1 MKYSNKETRLMR
13 YLSEVGS
20 ITSMD
25 AIKELG
31 DTRLAATVFEL
42 RRKGIN
48 IISTSETNVNR
59 WGEKVTYT
67 RYVLQEEKSNDKQT
81 VA

>member
-13 YLSEVGS
+13 YLHEFGS

-25 AIKELG
+25 AISELG
-31 DTRLAATVFEL
+31 DTRLAATIFLL
-42 RRKGIN
+42 RKKGVN
-48 IISTSETNVNR
+48 IVLTNETNINR

-67 RYVLQEEKSNDKQT
+67 RYVLQEGNSNDKQT

>member
-1 MKYSNKETRLMR
+1 MLSLSKKETRLMR

-31 DTRLAATVFEL
+31 DTRLAATVFSL
-42 RRKGIN
+42 KKKGAN
-48 IISTSETNVNR
+48 IVSTTETNINR
-59 WGEKVTYT
+59 WGEKVSYS
-67 RYVLQEEKSNDKQT
+67 RYALMDNEVES
-81 VA
+81 

>member
-13 YLSEVGS
+13 YLHECGS

-25 AIKELG
+25 AISELG
-31 DTRLAATVFEL
+31 DTRLAATIFLL
-42 RRKGIN
+42 RKKGVN
-48 IISTSETNVNR
+48 IVSTNETNINR

>member
-1 MKYSNKETRLMR
+1 MR
-13 YLSEVGS
+13 YLQEFGS

-25 AIKELG
+25 AISELG
-31 DTRLAATVFEL
+31 DTRLAATVFLL
-42 RRKGIN
+42 RKKGVN
-48 IISTSETNVNR
+48 IVSTNETNINR

-67 RYVLQEEKSNDKQT
+67 RYVLQEGNSNDKQT

>member
-1 MKYSNKETRLMR
+1 MSKKETRLMK

-48 IISTSETNVNR
+48 IISTSETSVNR

-67 RYVLQEEKSNDKQT
+67 RYVLQEGNNNDKQT

>member
-1 MKYSNKETRLMR
+1 MMSKKETRLMK

-48 IISTSETNVNR
+48 IISTSETSVNR

-67 RYVLQEEKSNDKQT
+67 RYILQEDKSNDKQT

>member
-1 MKYSNKETRLMR
+1 MKCSNKETRLMR
-13 YLSEVGS
+13 YLQEFGS

-25 AIKELG
+25 AISELG
-31 DTRLAATVFEL
+31 YTRLAATVFLL
-42 RRKGIN
+42 RKKGVN
-48 IISTSETNVNR
+48 IVSTNETNINR

-67 RYVLQEEKSNDKQT
+67 RYVLQEGNSNDKQT

>member
-1 MKYSNKETRLMR
+1 MKYSNKETRLVR
-13 YLSEVGS
+13 YLSEFGS

-25 AIKELG
+25 AISELG
-31 DTRLAATVFEL
+31 DTRLAAMVFEL
-42 RRKGIN
+42 RRKGVN

-67 RYVLQEEKSNDKQT
+67 RYILQEGNGNDKQT

>member
-1 MKYSNKETRLMR
+1 MSKKETRLMK

-48 IISTSETNVNR
+48 IISTSETSVNR

-67 RYVLQEEKSNDKQT
+67 RYVLQEGDSNDKQT

>member
-13 YLSEVGS
+13 YLSEFGS

-25 AIKELG
+25 AISELG
-31 DTRLAATVFEL
+31 DARLAATVFEL
-42 RRKGIN
+42 RQKGVN

-67 RYVLQEEKSNDKQT
+67 RYILQEGNGNDKQT

>member
-1 MKYSNKETRLMR
+1 MSETKETRLMR

-31 DTRLAATVFEL
+31 DTRLAATVFSL
-42 RRKGIN
+42 RKKGVN
-48 IISTSETNVNR
+48 IISTTEKNVNR
-59 WGEKVTYT
+59 WEEKVSYA
-67 RYVLQEEKSNDKQT
+67 RYVLGEKTNESRVD
-81 VA
+81 

>member
-1 MKYSNKETRLMR
+1 MKYMNKETRLMR
-13 YLSEVGS
+13 YLTEVGS

-42 RRKGIN
+42 RRKGID
-48 IISTSETNVNR
+48 IESKTETSINR
-59 WGEKVTYT
+59 WGEKVHYS
-67 RYVLQEEKSNDKQT
+67 RYFLKEKEEC
-81 VA
+81 

>member
-1 MKYSNKETRLMR
+1 MNYGNKETRLMR
-13 YLSEVGS
+13 YLHEFGS

-42 RRKGIN
+42 RRKGVN

-67 RYVLQEEKSNDKQT
+67 RYVLQEGNNNDKQT

>member
-13 YLSEVGS
+13 YLQEFGS

-25 AIKELG
+25 AISELG
-31 DTRLAATVFEL
+31 DTRLAATVFLL
-42 RRKGIN
+42 RKKGVD
-48 IISTSETNVNR
+48 IISTNETNVNR
-59 WGEKVTYT
+59 WDEKVTYV
-67 RYVLQEEKSNDKQT
+67 RYILQEEKSNDKQT

>member
-1 MKYSNKETRLMR
+1 MKYGNKETRLMR
-13 YLSEVGS
+13 YLHEFGS

-31 DTRLAATVFEL
+31 DTRLATTVFEL
-42 RRKGIN
+42 RRKGVN

-67 RYVLQEEKSNDKQT
+67 RYVLQEGNNNDKQT

>member
-13 YLSEVGS
+13 YLSEFGS

-25 AIKELG
+25 AISEFG

-42 RRKGIN
+42 RRKGVN

-67 RYVLQEEKSNDKQT
+67 RYILQEGNGNDKQT